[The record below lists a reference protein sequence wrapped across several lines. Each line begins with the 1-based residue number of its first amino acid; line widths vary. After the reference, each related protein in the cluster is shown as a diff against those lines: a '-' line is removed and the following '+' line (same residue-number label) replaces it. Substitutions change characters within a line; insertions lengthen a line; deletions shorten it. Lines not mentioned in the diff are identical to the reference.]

1 MGPGPGE
8 TAPGGS
14 PAPRAR
20 LRTGNQRPA
29 RNTSPRSSQ
38 NGRGALAM
46 PGRAWWI
53 RPGSDRTKPPVPT
66 LFRFLLVLLV
76 LGGIG
81 LGAMFALA
89 TLISPEPREMSET
102 IPATR
107 LMPQR

>member
-1 MGPGPGE
+1 M
-8 TAPGGS
+8 
-14 PAPRAR
+14 
-20 LRTGNQRPA
+20 
-29 RNTSPRSSQ
+29 
-38 NGRGALAM
+38 
-46 PGRAWWI
+46 
-53 RPGSDRTKPPVPT
+53 PT